1 MHAGL
6 GCAGGG
12 ASKKNRGRK
21 RTQCP
26 LPSDLK
32 KEELYLFKMF
42 KIFILC
48 VSEHFENLLN
58 KQTLRSKLQSVPSF
72 KEFKLVAVVGGGL

>member
-1 MHAGL
+1 MLALAVL
-6 GCAGGG
+6 GEGPA
-12 ASKKNRGRK
+12 RRIEEGREHNA
-21 RTQCP
+21 P

-58 KQTLRSKLQSVPSF
+58 KPSGANCNLF
-72 KEFKLVAVVGGGL
+72 LLLKSLNL

>member
-1 MHAGL
+1 MLALAVL
-6 GCAGGG
+6 GEGPA
-12 ASKKNRGRK
+12 RRIEEGREHNA
-21 RTQCP
+21 P